1 MKILVCDD
9 ELSRGDEIVKSIE
22 QGRKIKPK
30 LLAAEELSDEF
41 GKFYKAVNP
50 CLNDPPNCHGK
61 PDVLFN
67 DPDIIVLDNNLA
79 SLDPEGTRLTGE
91 SFIGHIRTFASA
103 PYIISLNKNP
113 AVDFDLK
120 YLVGDYDT
128 QADVA

>member
-9 ELSRGDEIVKSIE
+9 EQSRGDEIVKSIE

-30 LLAAEELSDEF
+30 LLAAEELRDEF

-79 SLDPEGTRLTGE
+79 TLDR
-91 SFIGHIRTFASA
+91 RKA
-103 PYIISLNKNP
+103 
-113 AVDFDLK
+113 
-120 YLVGDYDT
+120 
-128 QADVA
+128 